1 MTILKTP
8 RVGNPAQPKYTPEGC
23 SERRV
28 EYRSVDKLAGEKMA
42 GTRIRITKRRN
53 FIKHKRKRG
62 KQFFF
67 LKGRAGEE
75 KEKTNHKQQS
85 NYLKLERWDGPKDI
99 KYIHSISYMK

>member
-42 GTRIRITKRRN
+42 GPVL
-53 FIKHKRKRG
+53 G
-62 KQFFF
+62 
-67 LKGRAGEE
+67 
-75 KEKTNHKQQS
+75 
-85 NYLKLERWDGPKDI
+85 
-99 KYIHSISYMK
+99 